1 MKWNKVS
8 EKLPL
13 IEKPV
18 FVAMPNYLNQYN
30 ENFVYVMKYNGN
42 GYWEYWECC
51 DGGTEYVGVSD
62 TDRWAYIELP
72 ED

>member
-1 MKWNKVS
+1 MKWHKVS
-8 EKLPL
+8 EKLH
-13 IEKPV
+13 IIKKPV
-18 FVAMPNYLNQYN
+18 FVAMPNYLDQYN

-42 GYWEYWECC
+42 GYWEYY

-62 TDRWAYIELP
+62 TDRWSYIDLP

>member
-13 IEKPV
+13 IKKPV
-18 FVAMPNYLNQYN
+18 FVAMPNYLDQYN

-42 GYWEYWECC
+42 GYWEYY

-62 TDRWAYIELP
+62 TDRWSYIDLP